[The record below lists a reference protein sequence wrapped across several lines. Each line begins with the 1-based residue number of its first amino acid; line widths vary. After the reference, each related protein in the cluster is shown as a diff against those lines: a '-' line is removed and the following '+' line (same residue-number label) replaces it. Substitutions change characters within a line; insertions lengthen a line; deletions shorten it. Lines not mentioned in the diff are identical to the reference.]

1 MMFFKKNQNI
11 VQTMHLTMYIAHPY
25 HKLPIHKLHL
35 NVLVIGKPAFLL
47 QHSIQLHK
55 QDGDEVSKAMMPKS
69 L

>member
-1 MMFFKKNQNI
+1 
-11 VQTMHLTMYIAHPY
+11 MYIAHPY
-25 HKLPIHKLHL
+25 PKLPIHKLHL

-47 QHSIQLHK
+47 QHLIQLHK